1 MRAGL
6 RETAERKEDLFLEGK
21 PSPDKNKIG
30 WEQAETLRL
39 FVKLSVTVPRL
50 ASMKKQRRQI

>member
-39 FVKLSVTVPRL
+39 FMKLSVTVPRL
-50 ASMKKQRRQI
+50 ARMK